1 MHEDIIVSKRNISNS
16 IKSLDRMNRRVPN
29 SILLKMFFETKS
41 DEIVDV
47 FSSGPD
53 FNTDNI
59 YIQLNKI
66 APFFSNKWNNFR

>member
-1 MHEDIIVSKRNISNS
+1 
-16 IKSLDRMNRRVPN
+16 MNRRVPN

-53 FNTDNI
+53 FILPILDTGRAHLLVIPINGIILDNSI
-59 YIQLNKI
+59 
-66 APFFSNKWNNFR
+66 F